1 MNAQGE
7 ERFVEV
13 ERRLANNPPIPVPS
27 IVLRGEDSGLGR
39 PSPDAKED
47 EKNFSKLVA
56 RGIVSGAG
64 HALTVQ
70 RPDEVALALKELL

>member
-39 PSPDAKED
+39 PSPDPKED

-56 RGIVSGAG
+56 RRIVSGAG
-64 HALTVQ
+64 HDLPVQ